1 MLIGNKI
8 DLVND
13 VQVQKDIAHSIAEQR
28 KIPYFEASAK
38 DSINVDSAF
47 KTLLTNIINSEQLQ
61 DKVTQA
67 DSQKGVNN
75 LG

>member
-1 MLIGNKI
+1 MQI
-8 DLVND
+8 
-13 VQVQKDIAHSIAEQR
+13 QKDIAHRIAEER

-47 KTLLTNIINSEQLQ
+47 KTLLTNIINSSDLH

-67 DSQKGVNN
+67 DS
-75 LG
+75 